1 MINAVHIPTTHE
13 LAQFSY
19 RNFMDDRQD
28 YIIETLN
35 NVICSNE
42 GLIESKVLAF
52 YSLGDIYW
60 NYIVDLDKAIEYINM
75 AIKLAS
81 STDISFNY
89 ILRGSIWGNRLQ
101 LLKLLGKTYELDE
114 EIEKVINKYAN
125 EEFES
130 NSYLHNAYKYK
141 ASIEYNRGSFKVA
154 LDYLMDAQR
163 YYPVKFYTNKLHVIE
178 TSDYKNEFDNLEL
191 LLSRNVCK
199 IKDWQ
204 M

>member
-1 MINAVHIPTTHE
+1 MINSEHIFTSQE

-19 RNFMDDRQD
+19 RNLMDDRQD

-35 NVICSNE
+35 NIINSDE
-42 GLIESKVLAF
+42 TLIEDKVLAF
-52 YSLGDIYW
+52 CNLADIYW

-81 STDISFNY
+81 STDICFNY
-89 ILRGSIWGNRLQ
+89 ILRGSIWENRLQ
-101 LLKLLGKTYELDE
+101 LLKLLGKTYELE
-114 EIEKVINKYAN
+114 EELEKVINKYEN
-125 EEFES
+125 GQFES

-141 ASIEYNRGSFKVA
+141 ASIEYNKGNFKAA
-154 LDYLMDAQR
+154 LNHLMDAQR
-163 YYPVKFYTNKLHVIE
+163 YYPVKFYANKLHVIE
-178 TSDYKNEFDNLEL
+178 ATDYKNEFRNLEL
-191 LLSRNVCK
+191 LLSRNVCN